1 MSKITQ
7 TPMSGVDLSW
17 LRMDTPENPMMIS
30 SVLIFDAP
38 IAIADL
44 KRVLNERF
52 LKFRRFRQRVVE
64 KSGKVYWQDDALF
77 NLDNHV
83 HRRALPGSAD
93 KAELQALVSDL
104 NSSTLD
110 FRRPLWQIDYVDN
123 YQGGCALIMRI
134 HHCIADGISLVRVLL
149 SLTDPTPQLNL
160 PKPRPARPQKAVLKP
175 LNRWMHKAVSSAQVA
190 GQQAGILFQSLRSEP
205 GYALRLIGTAG
216 DITLD
221 LLKLGLM
228 PFDPETGLR
237 QPLCGRKQVA
247 WAEALNLN
255 DVKCCAK
262 AMGGTINDTLLCAA
276 TGAIRR
282 HLLESKEAIPDCG
295 IRVAVPFNLRP
306 LDQPI
311 SVLGNQFG
319 LMLVSLPIEIDDPK
333 ARFQQIQNTMDE
345 LKRSYQAQVTYSL
358 LDLFGRGPDIL
369 ERRALAML
377 SNKASAVLT
386 NVPGP
391 REAVY
396 LAGSK
401 LRQPMF
407 WVPQS
412 GSIGIG
418 MSILSYAGSVQFG
431 ITVDQGIQACPN
443 AIMDYF
449 HDSFYELAEA
459 AGIELET
466 PANPRAANV
475 KIKPPRRKR
484 KQPA

>member
-83 HRRALPGSAD
+83 HRRALPGNAD

-104 NSSTLD
+104 NSSTMD

-123 YQGGCALIMRI
+123 YQGGCAVIMRI

-149 SLTDPTPQLNL
+149 SLTDPTPQPGL
-160 PKPRPARPQKAVLKP
+160 PKPRPARPKKTVLKP

-228 PFDPETGLR
+228 PFDPKTGLR

-255 DVKCCAK
+255 DVKRCAK

-319 LMLVSLPIEIDDPK
+319 LMLVSLPIEIDTPK
-333 ARFQQIQNTMDE
+333 ARFQQIQNNMDE

-418 MSILSYAGSVQFG
+418 MSIFSYAGSVQFG

-449 HDSFYELAEA
+449 HDSFYELAAA

-466 PANPRAANV
+466 PAKPRAANV
-475 KIKPPRRKR
+475 KTKPPRRKR

>member
-1 MSKITQ
+1 
-7 TPMSGVDLSW
+7 MSGVDLSW

-38 IAIADL
+38 IAITDL

-64 KSGKVYWQDDALF
+64 KGGKVYWQDDPLF
-77 NLDNHV
+77 NLDSHV
-83 HRRALPGSAD
+83 HRRALPGRAD

-104 NSSTLD
+104 NSSAMD

-149 SLTDPTPQLNL
+149 SLTDPTPQTSL
-160 PKPRPARPQKAVLKP
+160 PKPRPARPQKTVLKP
-175 LNRWMHKAVSSAQVA
+175 LNRWLHKAVSSAQVA
-190 GQQAGILFQSLRSEP
+190 GQQAGILLQTLRSEP

-228 PFDPETGLR
+228 PFDPKTGLR

-255 DVKCCAK
+255 DVKHCAK

-282 HLLESKEAIPDCG
+282 HLLESKEAIPECG

-311 SVLGNQFG
+311 SALGNQFG

-333 ARFQQIQNTMDE
+333 ARFQKIQNNMDE

-407 WVPQS
+407 WVPQC

-418 MSILSYAGSVQFG
+418 MSIFSYAGSVQFG

-449 HDSFYELAEA
+449 HDSFYELAA
-459 AGIELET
+459 VAGIELKT
-466 PANPRAANV
+466 PAKLVVAKA
-475 KIKPPRRKR
+475 KKKPAPRKR
-484 KQPA
+484 KQLA